1 MEELC
6 GRLGVDG
13 HRGEITIARAARAL
27 AAFEGRREISAED
40 VRRVAPMSLRHRLRR
55 DPLEHGGGSARV
67 QNATAEL
74 FGESHAEPSE
84 KGSASSA
91 DARGKSANGA
101 DSRNESANGR
111 CESSNGHGETA
122 SGRGET
128 AKGTELV
135 APSIEVGL
143 KRDADTQRGDG
154 EQRARRA
161 SASAR
166 RRAGARTSTFTARG
180 RYAGASSEE
189 SAARAVAL
197 DATLR
202 EAATMQTRRRAGAN
216 GHAMKL
222 APEDLRFKRFCGKVG
237 TLYVF
242 LLDTSGSMAAG
253 RIGQAKGALAQLL
266 RRSYVNRDRVA
277 LISFRERGSELL
289 LAPTGSAARARRLL
303 DELPVGGATP
313 LAAGLLRALEVSR
326 RAAVGAT
333 RQVRLVVFTDGRAN
347 VPLSENG
354 LADSAALQNQIK
366 DGILCLCASL
376 REAGVASLVVDTQSR
391 FTSNGEG
398 RFLSDALGGRYI
410 QLPQLISEAAITETL
425 ESAEG

>member
-27 AAFEGRREISAED
+27 AAFEGRREVSAED

-74 FGESHAEPSE
+74 FGEPRAEPSE

-91 DARGKSANGA
+91 DARG
-101 DSRNESANGR
+101 ESANG
-111 CESSNGHGETA
+111 HDETA
-122 SGRGET
+122 NGYDETANGRGET
-128 AKGTELV
+128 AKGVQLIV
-135 APSIEVGL
+135 PPVKVGL
-143 KRDADTQRGDG
+143 KREAVTQRRDD
-154 EQRARRA
+154 EKHARRA
-161 SASAR
+161 PTPAR
-166 RRAGARTSTFTARG
+166 RRACARTSTFTARG
-180 RYAGASSEE
+180 RYAGATAESET
-189 SAARAVAL
+189 RAVAL

-202 EAATMQTRRRAGAN
+202 EAATMQTRRRTSAN

-222 APEDLRFKRFCGKVG
+222 APEDLRFKRFRGKAG

-303 DELPVGGATP
+303 DELPVGVATP

-333 RQVRLVVFTDGRAN
+333 RQVRLVIFTDGRAN

-398 RFLSDALGGRYI
+398 RFLSDALGGRYV

>member
-40 VRRVAPMSLRHRLRR
+40 VRRVAPMSLRHRWRR
-55 DPLEHGGGSARV
+55 DPLEHGGGRARV

-143 KRDADTQRGDG
+143 KREAITQRADV
-154 EQRARRA
+154 EKRARRA
-161 SASAR
+161 STSAR

-180 RYAGASSEE
+180 RYAGATAEE
-189 SAARAVAL
+189 GGARAVAL
-197 DATLR
+197 DWTWR
-202 EAATMQTRRRAGAN
+202 EAATMQTRRRSVVAN
-216 GHAMKL
+216 KRAIEL
-222 APEDLRFKRFCGKVG
+222 APEDLRFKRYRGKAG

-242 LLDTSGSMAAG
+242 LVDTSGSMAAG

-277 LISFRERGSELL
+277 LISFRERVAELL

-333 RQVRLVVFTDGRAN
+333 RQVRLVIFTDGRAN

-354 LADSAALQNQIK
+354 LTEGAALK
-366 DGILCLCASL
+366 DKIRNEILGLCASL
-376 REAGVASLVVDTQSR
+376 RA
-391 FTSNGEG
+391 
-398 RFLSDALGGRYI
+398 
-410 QLPQLISEAAITETL
+410 
-425 ESAEG
+425 